1 MTVINRARTRA
12 RTVLSGL
19 VHAPVAAAPDVSRY
33 RAYVLESSLD
43 AIVEDS
49 GVRASDVQMVHERP
63 AMIHELEWRPPFL
76 ISDRELADP
85 VHDITFRFYD
95 RVLYQMTVSYDRA
108 RTDALTS
115 KDIIDALTIAY
126 GSPISTSP
134 TSRGPTVGHQW
145 MVLAQWEN
153 DSSSVTLF
161 RPDPCASE
169 FKLILMSKALIDRAR
184 DAIREAARLDAIEAP
199 RRAVEQRN
207 RQLTADDAAHE
218 QTRATNKAA
227 FRA

>member
-49 GVRASDVQMVHERP
+49 GVRASDVQIVHERP

-115 KDIIDALTIAY
+115 KDIKIQPKKFNIA
-126 GSPISTSP
+126 GL
-134 TSRGPTVGHQW
+134 QLAD
-145 MVLAQWEN
+145 VLAYPVKQQLL
-153 DSSSVTLF
+153 VQKGAI
-161 RPDPCASE
+161 PDPGEVFGKKIYGAV
-169 FKLILMSKALIDRAR
+169 
-184 DAIREAARLDAIEAP
+184 AAKFN
-199 RRAVEQRN
+199 RN
-207 RQLTADDAAHE
+207 EWRGHVQGYGIKWL
-218 QTRATNKAA
+218 
-227 FRA
+227 